1 MNTSWIIHKIV
12 YLIWLS
18 VLAKI
23 SISVDYVL
31 ADILA
36 EYSKG
41 SILDLVR
48 MLFYAF
54 HGFH

>member
-1 MNTSWIIHKIV
+1 M
-12 YLIWLS
+12 IWLS

-36 EYSKG
+36 EYLKG
-41 SILDLVR
+41 SILDLVG
-48 MLFYAF
+48 MFFYAF
-54 HGFH
+54 HGFY